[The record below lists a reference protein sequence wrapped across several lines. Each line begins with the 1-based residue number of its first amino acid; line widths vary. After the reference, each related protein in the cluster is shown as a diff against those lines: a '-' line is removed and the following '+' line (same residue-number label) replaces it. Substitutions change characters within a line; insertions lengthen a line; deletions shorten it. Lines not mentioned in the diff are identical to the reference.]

1 MYILL
6 LLAALINYCLHFL
19 GRAGLA
25 LVHFAAF
32 KLTVFVNCKRKH
44 TTNYFFLWRRMGNV
58 SPGTLMG
65 NSPGTVDFGNCRLSF
80 CNFWLNV
87 SVVGGHSMYNLC

>member
-6 LLAALINYCLHFL
+6 LLIALIDYCLNLL
-19 GRAGLA
+19 GKAGLA

-44 TTNYFFLWRRMGNV
+44 TTNYFFSGDEWEK
-58 SPGTLMG
+58 T
-65 NSPGTVDFGNCRLSF
+65 NSLGTVDFWQLSPEF
-80 CNFWLNV
+80 L
-87 SVVGGHSMYNLC
+87 